1 MCFKKAKMKFLLL
14 VRVITIAVIYLFI
27 NKWNDELTGPLS
39 IFSSII
45 HELGHSVGALA
56 SGGEVSGF
64 TLAPDCPCLYAC
76 TRGGVAGITLLFG
89 NLFTIAATFL
99 FVYTG
104 RIVSKITDNIF
115 ATFLFLSVLMFL
127 TVRLIGD
134 DRILSIWLV
143 AIYILLFIF
152 FMLTQTSWAGAFLI
166 FFGFL
171 NLNLIVKDMMTRGV
185 LSDISRYT
193 RLTTNIRLPLPDN
206 LPTALNVLPQ
216 TFSIPSMIWFVL
228 WFGIVGYIAVVLVY
242 QVADT
247 NVDWIEGKKF
257 FKNTDFDKILL
268 FLSILPNLI
277 GFAIDQ
283 GLEFLLIELKAIFNG
298 LRSFLRI

>member
-1 MCFKKAKMKFLLL
+1 MKFLLF
-14 VRVITIAVIYLFI
+14 VRVLTITVIYLFV
-27 NKWNDELTGPLS
+27 NKWNDELTAPLS

-45 HELGHSVGALA
+45 HELGHSVGAMI

-76 TRGGVAGITLLFG
+76 TRGGVPGIILLFG
-89 NLFTIAATFL
+89 NLFTIATTF
-99 FVYTG
+99 FFIYTG
-104 RIVSKITDNIF
+104 RIVSKITENILPVF
-115 ATFLFLSVLMFL
+115 IFLSLLMFL

-134 DRILSIWLV
+134 ERILSIWLV
-143 AIYILLFIF
+143 AIYILIFIF
-152 FMLTQTSWAGAFLI
+152 FILTQTSWAGAFLI
-166 FFGFL
+166 FFGFF
-171 NLNLIVKDMMTRGV
+171 NLFLIVKDMMTGGV

-206 LPTALNVLPQ
+206 LPQQLDVLPRA
-216 TFSIPSMIWFVL
+216 FNMPSMFWFVL
-228 WFGIVGYIAVVLVY
+228 WFGIVGYIAVVSMM
-242 QVADT
+242 QVAET
-247 NVDWIEGKKF
+247 KVDWIEGKRF

-283 GLEFLLIELKAIFNG
+283 GLEFLLVEFKAIFNG
-298 LRSFLRI
+298 IRSFLRI